1 MKVMVGLSGGVDSA
15 VAAYLLKKQG
25 YDVVACFMRNW
36 DAMANG
42 DYLGNPTVNDDQC
55 PQEKDYQDAQ
65 KVAEKLGIQ
74 LLRVDFIKEYWD
86 HVFSFFLN
94 EYESGRTPNPDI
106 LCNKYIKFDAFLE
119 FAKKNNCDMIA
130 MGHYAKRV
138 EKDGH
143 FYLTKCYDQN
153 KDQTYFLSQINEEQI
168 KSCLFPL
175 GDIDK
180 VEVRRIAHELGLES
194 VMDKKDSTGV
204 CFIGERNF
212 REFLKNYIPAQ
223 KGQIIDIDT
232 GKVIGEHRGVYYYT
246 IGQHK
251 GLGIGGISGE
261 TATGWFIVKK
271 DETPILNSH
280 TLLAELYKHFKD
292 KQIFNTMNFISTT
305 TIPLIK
311 IQTESEFNNISVDI
325 SLQCSNHFG
334 IKCVALVM
342 NFIKEYEVLV
352 PMVLALK
359 NILKNAGLNN
369 PYKVSY
375 YYFYFYK
382 LNLNREVSVL
392 MA

>member
-25 YDVVACFMRNW
+25 YEVVAGFMRNW

-65 KVAEKLGIQ
+65 KVAEKLGIP

-86 HVFSFFLN
+86 HVFSFFIS
-94 EYESGRTPNPDI
+94 EYECGRTPNPDI

-119 FAKKNNCDMIA
+119 FAKKNGCQMIA
-130 MGHYAKRV
+130 MGHYAKRI

-143 FYLTKCYDQN
+143 YYLMKCKDTN

-180 VEVRRIAHELGLES
+180 PEVRKIAHELGLES

-223 KGQIIDIDT
+223 KGNIIDIDT
-232 GKVIGEHRGVYYYT
+232 GKKVGEHRGVYYYT

-271 DETPILNSH
+271 D
-280 TLLAELYKHFKD
+280 AK
-292 KQIFNTMNFISTT
+292 
-305 TIPLIK
+305 
-311 IQTESEFNNISVDI
+311 
-325 SLQCSNHFG
+325 
-334 IKCVALVM
+334 
-342 NFIKEYEVLV
+342 
-352 PMVLALK
+352 K
-359 NILKNAGLNN
+359 NILYVTRGDAQKYLMSN
-369 PYKVSY
+369 KCIVR
-375 YYFYFYK
+375 K
-382 LNLNREVSVL
+382 LNFINKDEEFPQKVGVKFRYRQVDHPATINLINGEIVCEYDYYKAVTPGQEAVFYNKEGLMIGSGTIDEVYRDNIRIDK
-392 MA
+392 